1 MQTQPPIRLQAV
13 GQLAKCQGVP
23 VVVQLLALARPMALQ
38 EQAAA
43 ILQATFSSPSYC
55 IVNAIVKLTGC
66 QFCGF
71 CISSAGVSSNVPQN
85 VT

>member
-13 GQLAKCQGVP
+13 EQLAKCQGVP

-43 ILQATFSSPSYC
+43 ILQVILSKPSYC
-55 IVNAIVKLTGC
+55 IVKRYRDRLVILRVTHHSC
-66 QFCGF
+66 M
-71 CISSAGVSSNVPQN
+71 NVPQD
-85 VT
+85 VI